1 MLSLYWDA
9 WAAFAGNRSK
19 HHMEATCII
28 FPFHNTLHSCFLPPS
43 YLPTTFC
50 DGKIIHSAVVMIFM
64 LFFSVFVAT
73 LPSIS
78 HFCIFFHLPLPST
91 PVEVSVS
98 VFLLFWYW
106 YFLTYLTPLLLLFC
120 PVLSINPTPASF
132 FALFFCSYLLSLGL
146 LISALGFTLFF
157 CSYLISLGLSISALG
172 LTLQNL

>member
-78 HFCIFFHLPLPST
+78 LFCTFFNFPLPST
-91 PVEVSVS
+91 LYISQIYEWNFLSFITPFCLSVS
-98 VFLLFWYW
+98 CWSSSFD
-106 YFLTYLTPLLLLFC
+106 LT
-120 PVLSINPTPASF
+120 
-132 FALFFCSYLLSLGL
+132 LLSHIL
-146 LISALGFTLFF
+146 LPH
-157 CSYLISLGLSISALG
+157 LSTKHHKTHLHCFVSFWITFSS
-172 LTLQNL
+172 